1 MRVRSSGVMKI
12 KELHLRELARGG
24 EAGPLWAIDPFT
36 LPEGL
41 ARGRICAI
49 FVHGCRFP
57 S

>member
-1 MRVRSSGVMKI
+1 M
-12 KELHLRELARGG
+12 ELHLRESQAEG
-24 EAGPLWAIDPFT
+24 EKGKGEVAAGSLWAIDPFT